1 MFDTHERIL
10 QRLHDTGLKEFS
22 TETIKGIIDKVEEE
36 EIDSMYQEYL
46 KSEAAHAEERAQWRA
61 DENTIDRIERS
72 GHEAE
77 AEPVSWAEAAEGL
90 DDILEREDSLK
101 MEMER

>member
-10 QRLHDTGLKEFS
+10 QKLAATGRTEFS
-22 TETIKGIIDKVEEE
+22 AEMIKQAIGKVEDE
-36 EIDSMYQEYL
+36 EIASMYQEYL
-46 KSEAAHAEERAQWRA
+46 KSEEAEVKERAQWRA
-61 DENTIDRIERS
+61 DENTIDRIERLQ
-72 GHEAE
+72 HEAE

>member
-22 TETIKGIIDKVEEE
+22 VETVKEAMNKVEDE
-36 EIDSMYQEYL
+36 EIDSMYQDWL
-46 KSEAAHAEERAQWRA
+46 KHEEAEAKEREQWRA
-61 DENTIDRIERS
+61 DEITLERIERQQY
-72 GHEAE
+72 EA
-77 AEPVSWAEAAEGL
+77 AHPTSWAQAAEGL
-90 DDILEREDSLK
+90 EIPHQEHSGE